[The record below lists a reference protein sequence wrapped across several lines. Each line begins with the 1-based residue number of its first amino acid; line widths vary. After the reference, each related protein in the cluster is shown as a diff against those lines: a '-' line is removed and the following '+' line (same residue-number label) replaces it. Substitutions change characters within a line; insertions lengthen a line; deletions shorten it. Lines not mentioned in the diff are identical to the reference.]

1 MNTYY
6 LKNFHYPSFRDA
18 LFSKTLT
25 RDFTYISHN
34 YSSHSTFPFLNE
46 GMKDNEWRRRSGQ
59 KRSGNKGQKKL
70 EAPLEKW
77 RRTNRA
83 AFLVVKSTRGRLSD
97 ANCHLL
103 FHANATWVARYTQGI
118 DTRVNEER
126 RAGLAAIALANY
138 S

>member
-1 MNTYY
+1 MLYFLTH
-6 LKNFHYPSFRDA
+6 LRETSRTFRIIIRHI
-18 LFSKTLT
+18 LP
-25 RDFTYISHN
+25 
-34 YSSHSTFPFLNE
+34 SHSRTRE
-46 GMKDNEWRRRSGQ
+46 SRITSGDEDRD
-59 KRSGNKGQKKL
+59 KKEKSGNKRQKKL
-70 EAPLEKW
+70 QAPLEKW

-103 FHANATWVARYTQGI
+103 FHANAAWVARYTQGI

-126 RAGLAAIALANY
+126 RAGLTAIALANY